1 MSALSLVL
9 GAATLFAALL
19 ALALALGTLEWIV
32 WRLARRGGVPVGYAA
47 SWSDWLGGVSGL
59 LHPDTGKR
67 ESPAAALGFAAIV
80 FGALLSPA
88 LLLWEAMRG
97 DAPAGS
103 ALRLGLLALA
113 PLLCALGYAVAAER
127 ADTPSAARDRL
138 RTAARITFALPAWL
152 LAAALAQGGGGT
164 ASLPLLGRATL
175 AFALLWSGLFVLPG
189 AVAEQDLSSRT
200 WGGDPR
206 EPNASTRF
214 LTGVAQYAAL
224 SGVCAS
230 AAATLA
236 GAPLGTFA
244 GWLPSLAAIGGA
256 LFLRALASV
265 PRWGDWVRDG
275 RVWLVPALL
284 LVYASA
290 WPPWQGGA
298 P

>member
-1 MSALSLVL
+1 EPRRRPRASHRPRPGPSLRVGGCVVGPMSALSLVL

-47 SWSDWLGGVSGL
+47 SWSDWLGGGARF
-59 LHPDTGKR
+59 LHPDTGRR

-97 DAPAGS
+97 AAPAGS

-152 LAAALAQGGGGT
+152 LAAALLRGGGAG
-164 ASLPLLGRATL
+164 ALSLPLRGPPPL
-175 AFALLWSGLFVLPG
+175 AFALLWGGFFVLRG
-189 AVAEQDLSSRT
+189 GGAEQDLPSRP

-214 LTGVAQYAAL
+214 LPGAPQSAPL

-230 AAATLA
+230 AAATL
-236 GAPLGTFA
+236 
-244 GWLPSLAAIGGA
+244 
-256 LFLRALASV
+256 
-265 PRWGDWVRDG
+265 
-275 RVWLVPALL
+275 
-284 LVYASA
+284 
-290 WPPWQGGA
+290 
-298 P
+298 